1 MNKQEIRKYFLENSN
16 TIIESLLKLFTEP
29 ETATLNSMQQ
39 EALKLIWPTLHQ
51 IIINAGDLEI
61 IQAKNASEL
70 IALIQTGNVSISE
83 GRELMT
89 LFQRQMEI
97 EEVPKLL
104 AALEKIEE

>member
-1 MNKQEIRKYFLENSN
+1 
-16 TIIESLLKLFTEP
+16 
-29 ETATLNSMQQ
+29 MQQ

-104 AALEKIEE
+104 AAIEGIENHA